1 MIKAQSLDGLFEKLL
16 DGKSIFKNKE
26 VLRPSYT
33 PDLLLHRNEQINSL
47 ATILV
52 SALRAETPSNVLIYG
67 KTGTGKLS
75 LIHISEPTR
84 QAEISYAVFCL
95 KKKKK

>member
-52 SALRAETPSNVLIYG
+52 SALRE
-67 KTGTGKLS
+67 KL
-75 LIHISEPTR
+75 LPM
-84 QAEISYAVFCL
+84 CL
-95 KKKKK
+95 FMAKQGQERLQ